1 MKKIFPQVPSVALPT
16 QHLTQFLA
24 LLLFL
29 ALPLLASAQKYEPST
44 LKPGDYIINS
54 RVDGSLVVID
64 GGLRD
69 DGIVD
74 KDLRAIKDRVV
85 GIVAAVKGGQA
96 IVIDLKDCPAKKAFS
111 VVESKDKTF
120 QGSAII
126 PKKWA
131 HERSNQ
137 THLDM
142 RIPTVAEAESFHYEA
157 IQHSLQQLIDA
168 GREDVALVHGGS
180 DYWTIDYSRPDY
192 PKAYAWYHY
201 KGRIKT
207 HLREPTAKLFL
218 RTVFSFRPKK

>member
-1 MKKIFPQVPSVALPT
+1 MKKI
-16 QHLTQFLA
+16 

-29 ALPLLASAQKYEPST
+29 ATLSLLPSFAQNQQTYQPST

-69 DGIVD
+69 TGFVN
-74 KDLRAIKDRVV
+74 KNLSAIKDRVV
-85 GIVAAVKGGQA
+85 GIVASVNGNTA
-96 IVIDLKDCPAKKAFS
+96 IVIDLKDCPSKKAFS

-131 HERSNQ
+131 HQRSNE

-142 RIPTVAEAESFHYEA
+142 RIPNIKEVESFHYKA

-168 GREDVALVHGGS
+168 EREDVGLIHSGS
-180 DYWTIDYSRPDY
+180 DYWTIEYSRPDY

-218 RTVFSFRPKK
+218 RTVFTYMKK

>member
-1 MKKIFPQVPSVALPT
+1 MKKAFLFLVAT
-16 QHLTQFLA
+16 
-24 LLLFL
+24 LLL
-29 ALPLLASAQKYEPST
+29 LPAFAQTRQKYEPGT
-44 LKPGDYIINS
+44 LKPGDYIIYS

-85 GIVAAVKGGQA
+85 GIVAAADGNQA
-96 IVIDLKDCPAKKAFS
+96 IVIDLKDCPAKKAYS
-111 VVESKDKTF
+111 VVESRDKTF
-120 QGSAII
+120 QGSAVI

-142 RIPTVAEAESFHYEA
+142 RIPTIKEVESFHYEA

-168 GREDVALVHGGS
+168 GREDVGLIHGGS
-180 DYWTIDYSRPDY
+180 DYWTIEYSRPDY

-207 HLREPTAKLFL
+207 HLRDPKAKLFL
-218 RTVFSFRPKK
+218 RTIFTYRKK

>member
-1 MKKIFPQVPSVALPT
+1 MKKA
-16 QHLTQFLA
+16 
-24 LLLFL
+24 LLFL
-29 ALPLLASAQKYEPST
+29 AATLLLLPAFAQNRQKYEPGT
-44 LKPGDYIINS
+44 LKPGDYIIYS

-85 GIVAAVKGGQA
+85 GIVAAADGNQA
-96 IVIDLKDCPAKKAFS
+96 IVIDLKDCPAKKAYS
-111 VVESKDKTF
+111 VVESRDKTF
-120 QGSAII
+120 QGSAVI
-126 PKKWA
+126 PKQWA

-142 RIPTVAEAESFHYEA
+142 RIPTIKEAESFHYEA

-168 GREDVALVHGGS
+168 GREDVGLIHGGS
-180 DYWTIDYSRPDY
+180 DYWTIEYSRPDY

-207 HLREPTAKLFL
+207 HLRDPKAKLFL
-218 RTVFSFRPKK
+218 RTVFTYRKK